1 MLKKIHTGDARI
13 GMHVHEVCGTWMEHP
28 FWKSSFRVSNDKILK
43 TLNECGIHE
52 IWIDISK
59 GVDVDASVE
68 AFSEEDEK
76 LRVDLTLQGAIKSG
90 AKPVLQ
96 VALHEELERAR
107 AIHSKTSK
115 MVTVLFKEARMGRAM
130 QLEQAFTL
138 VDEVIHSMTR
148 NQCAF
153 MSLTRLKNKDNS
165 TYLHSVAVCA
175 LMVALGR
182 QMGLKDNLLRE
193 AGMAG
198 LLHDIGK
205 VMTPEEIL
213 NKPGFLSREEFEI
226 MKHHPR
232 NGWQLLQG
240 APGAGASALDVCL
253 HHHERLDGTGYPD
266 KLSADEVSRFARMGA
281 ICDVYDAITS
291 VRCYKVGWEPA
302 EAIRKMAEW
311 KDGNYDET
319 VFYAFI
325 KTVGIY
331 PVGSLVRL
339 KSGRLG
345 VVSEQSARNL
355 LTPKI
360 TVFYSTR
367 SKALLQPEHLDLSVS
382 TELIAGI
389 ESAAKW
395 GFAPDMLA
403 RMSQFMHGA
412 KG

>member
-1 MLKKIHTGDARI
+1 
-13 GMHVHEVCGTWMEHP
+13 
-28 FWKSSFRVSNDKILK
+28 
-43 TLNECGIHE
+43 
-52 IWIDISK
+52 
-59 GVDVDASVE
+59 
-68 AFSEEDEK
+68 
-76 LRVDLTLQGAIKSG
+76 
-90 AKPVLQ
+90 
-96 VALHEELERAR
+96 
-107 AIHSKTSK
+107 
-115 MVTVLFKEARMGRAM
+115 
-130 QLEQAFTL
+130 
-138 VDEVIHSMTR
+138 
-148 NQCAF
+148 
-153 MSLTRLKNKDNS
+153 
-165 TYLHSVAVCA
+165 
-175 LMVALGR
+175 
-182 QMGLKDNLLRE
+182 
-193 AGMAG
+193 
-198 LLHDIGK
+198 
-205 VMTPEEIL
+205 
-213 NKPGFLSREEFEI
+213 
-226 MKHHPR
+226 
-232 NGWQLLQG
+232 
-240 APGAGASALDVCL
+240 
-253 HHHERLDGTGYPD
+253 
-266 KLSADEVSRFARMGA
+266 
-281 ICDVYDAITS
+281 
-291 VRCYKVGWEPA
+291 
-302 EAIRKMAEW
+302 MAEW